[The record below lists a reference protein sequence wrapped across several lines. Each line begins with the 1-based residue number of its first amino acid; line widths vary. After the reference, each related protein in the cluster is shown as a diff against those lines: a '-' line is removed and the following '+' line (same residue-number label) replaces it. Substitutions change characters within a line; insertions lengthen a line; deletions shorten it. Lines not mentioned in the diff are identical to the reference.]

1 LKALLIDP
9 FLEYGFLSHALMACL
24 LLSFS
29 STPLGLFMSYRRLSL
44 SGDSL
49 SHAILPGIALGFWF
63 YGLSIPAMT
72 IGGLIAGFL
81 IVLLS
86 NWSSK
91 VSLLKE
97 DSTLAVTY
105 LLALALGVFLV
116 SLRGTPLDLFHFLFG
131 NLLSIDSENLLHLSL
146 ATLLI
151 LTLLFVIYEP
161 LKILTVDL
169 EFAQFLKIR
178 TSLVH
183 ILFMTL
189 IVLNLVIS
197 FQILGTLLSVG
208 ELIIPAIT
216 ARLFFQRFGSQV
228 MGGIILNSV
237 ACAAGLLLSFHY
249 NWPSGPTLI
258 LANGVFFAIGLFRR
272 WLHEV

>member
-1 LKALLIDP
+1 MKQIFFDPFFEFDFLRHALL
-9 FLEYGFLSHALMACL
+9 ACW

-29 STPLGLFMSYRRLSL
+29 SVPLGLFMSYRRLSL
-44 SGDSL
+44 TGDSL

-72 IGGLIAGFL
+72 IGGLIAGFI
-81 IVLLS
+81 IVLIS

-91 VSLLKE
+91 ISLLKE

-116 SLRGTPLDLFHFLFG
+116 SIKGSPLDLFHFLFG
-131 NLLSIDSENLLHLSL
+131 NILSIDSESILYLGL

-151 LTLLFVIYEP
+151 LTLLFIIYEP
-161 LKILTVDL
+161 LKILTVDF
-169 EFAQFLKIR
+169 EFAQFLKIK
-178 TSLVH
+178 TNLIH

-189 IVLNLVIS
+189 VVLNLVIS
-197 FQILGTLLSVG
+197 FRVLGTLLSVG

-216 ARLFFQRFGSQV
+216 ARLFFQRFSSQV
-228 MGGIILNSV
+228 IGGILISLASCFV
-237 ACAAGLLLSFHY
+237 GLLLSFHY
-249 NWPSGPTLI
+249 NYPSGPTLI
-258 LANGVFFAIGLFRR
+258 LSMGVFFVFGLFRR
-272 WLHEV
+272 WIHEG